1 MKKFM
6 KNSLKKV
13 FIAALGPGEISQGM
27 AFAKYALS
35 KGSAVSFAVLRKS
48 NLPFLPKTSAR
59 FQKLLAPTPRKLNAL
74 VEKSRPDVL
83 VLCNSKMFSWDAYFI
98 NHPPDPKPLTV
109 SIDSN
114 WLFFKES
121 PYQSLPWTDRHY
133 INLPKKVFRFGQ
145 KEFGGHYR
153 ISHEMLKK
161 IKVVGM
167 IPSYKS
173 LPARVRSPIR
183 RKYAKPGEKLI
194 FLYASVGG
202 LIKPE
207 VFGTLTDVVEALCG
221 QSCRIRVVHAGD
233 YGLPRREQ
241 RRYPWLTYAGP
252 VTTDEFY
259 AILASSDLIFQHQGL
274 GTLAQAISAGVPAI
288 ANVKDVRD
296 ERSPWHAH
304 AWEVEPFARAG
315 ACMFFSFSDPIKKI
329 ITAIESLLYDE
340 KKRQRMRQDQK
351 AIYSAGELVVFEDIK
366 RLLNCASR

>member
-121 PYQSLPWTDRHY
+121 PYQSLPWIDRYY
-133 INLPKKVFRFGQ
+133 INLPEKVFRFGR

-153 ISHEMLKK
+153 ISPHMFKK
-161 IKVVGM
+161 IKVAGV
-167 IPSYKS
+167 IPSYKL
-173 LPARVRSPIR
+173 LPAP
-183 RKYAKPGEKLI
+183 
-194 FLYASVGG
+194 
-202 LIKPE
+202 
-207 VFGTLTDVVEALCG
+207 
-221 QSCRIRVVHAGD
+221 
-233 YGLPRREQ
+233 PRRGI
-241 RRYPWLTYAGP
+241 RKKNTPPSGK
-252 VTTDEFY
+252 
-259 AILASSDLIFQHQGL
+259 I
-274 GTLAQAISAGVPAI
+274 
-288 ANVKDVRD
+288 N
-296 ERSPWHAH
+296 
-304 AWEVEPFARAG
+304 
-315 ACMFFSFSDPIKKI
+315 FFF
-329 ITAIESLLYDE
+329 
-340 KKRQRMRQDQK
+340 
-351 AIYSAGELVVFEDIK
+351 F
-366 RLLNCASR
+366 